1 MQRLTAVP
9 VLQLSLLNTSDHEE
23 TVSAGAA
30 SPPRTPGRPRVGPG
44 PQGRRRSGGH
54 RLAVCQLVSGPV
66 SLRSTPEFIQHS
78 GAPSTA
84 SALRGVGGYSPWDR
98 AAGGARP
105 PARSQGS
112 PAPAPSPGLASCPRA
127 APWAPAL
134 APGVGRGE
142 GDGPSSGQTPRGVK
156 ALSPHPGCQQ
166 KGPQGL
172 AGESPITYHLTFFF

>member
-30 SPPRTPGRPRVGPG
+30 SPPRTPGHPRVGPG
-44 PQGRRRSGGH
+44 PQGRRPSGGH

-105 PARSQGS
+105 LAGSQGS

-127 APWAPAL
+127 APRAL
-134 APGVGRGE
+134 ALAGIWGGRQ
-142 GDGPSSGQTPRGVK
+142 GPSSGQTPRGVK

-166 KGPQGL
+166 KGLQGL